1 MAVSR
6 TRRSLSRSAAPAAA
20 ASGAIAVIAG
30 LIASFFLPASTGDA
44 QAGSSSVA
52 WHPPGW
58 FYIVAI
64 IVFALAMGGLVFIVF
79 WRARLFREDARFRQ
93 EALKRERMALD
104 SAIERLREK
113 MALPSLIELNRLM
126 LDQYHEIATDQAEKS
141 FWSSQRAMW
150 TGFGLLL
157 ASVGS
162 ALLIGPNETKFAVT
176 SLGLAS
182 AALAGFLGRTYLRV
196 YDSSLEQLNRYF
208 NQPLLNSYYLTAERL
223 VADYS
228 NDNRDQMIN
237 EIVRHLLHTTDLIG
251 QSSDSSRPARRDG
264 LIRPERIGSRR
275 DPVETASDEPS
286 PRSG

>member
-1 MAVSR
+1 VELVLGDQRVPMVLTDGGWWEGLEDALTAGTDYAFALDGGDPLPVPRSPWQPDGVHGASR
-6 TRRSLSRSAAPAAA
+6 WVEHAD
-20 ASGAIAVIAG
+20 
-30 LIASFFLPASTGDA
+30 F
-44 QAGSSSVA
+44 A
-52 WHPPGW
+52 WHDQGWQPPAWASAVVYELHVGT
-58 FYIVAI
+58 FTP
-64 IVFALAMGGLVFIVF
+64 GGTF
-79 WRARLFREDARFRQ
+79 
-93 EALKRERMALD
+93 D